1 VYTPP
6 LQFFIHDPRPGE
18 SDDKDESKIWFQGRF
33 FPSIGGSTNANNAR
47 GAKKSISPTSVLS
60 SSTHDAAA
68 TPNFRMDN
76 SWGLLA
82 TQNVVVDEC
91 LTCSEGGYRELDIT
105 FIQQKQQSSSSSY
118 ARSNNGSSNNK
129 KKVRW
134 VSQDV
139 VWTGGNMMMLST
151 DPYTSSTTSISTD
164 EPGMKFDTQK
174 LMEGEKAIEVATKYF
189 PSMVKRLQIHNVT
202 NDNDDESTDKMMDD
216 AMILIGDMEVVAP
229 VSFVNCNRRVGFA
242 RRLGS
247 RDDSSDDDGLW
258 ND

>member
-1 VYTPP
+1 MCTPP

-33 FPSIGGSTNANNAR
+33 FPNIGGTTR
-47 GAKKSISPTSVLS
+47 GTKKSISPTSVLS
-60 SSTHDAAA
+60 SSQHEVAA

-105 FIQQKQQSSSSSY
+105 FIQQKKESSY
-118 ARSNNGSSNNK
+118 ARSNNGTSNNK

-151 DPYTSSTTSISTD
+151 DPYTSSSTSISTD
-164 EPGMKFDTQK
+164 EPGVKFDTQK
-174 LMEGEKAIEVATKYF
+174 LMEGKKAIEVATKYF
-189 PSMVKRLQIHNVT
+189 PSMVKRLKIHNVT

-229 VSFVNCNRRVGFA
+229 VGFINSNRRVGFA
-242 RRLGS
+242 NRLGS

>member
-1 VYTPP
+1 
-6 LQFFIHDPRPGE
+6 
-18 SDDKDESKIWFQGRF
+18 
-33 FPSIGGSTNANNAR
+33 
-47 GAKKSISPTSVLS
+47 
-60 SSTHDAAA
+60 
-68 TPNFRMDN
+68 MDN

-105 FIQQKQQSSSSSY
+105 FIQQKKKQSSNY
-118 ARSNNGSSNNK
+118 ASMRSNNGSSNNK

-151 DPYTSSTTSISTD
+151 DPYTSTTSISTD
-164 EPGMKFDTQK
+164 EPGVKFDTHK

-202 NDNDDESTDKMMDD
+202 NDNDDELTDKMMDD

-242 RRLGS
+242 RRLGNG
-247 RDDSSDDDGLW
+247 DDSSDDDGLW

>member
-1 VYTPP
+1 
-6 LQFFIHDPRPGE
+6 
-18 SDDKDESKIWFQGRF
+18 
-33 FPSIGGSTNANNAR
+33 
-47 GAKKSISPTSVLS
+47 
-60 SSTHDAAA
+60 
-68 TPNFRMDN
+68 MDN

-105 FIQQKQQSSSSSY
+105 FIQQRKKQSSNY
-118 ARSNNGSSNNK
+118 ASMRSSNNGTSNNK

-134 VSQDV
+134 TSQDV

-151 DPYTSSTTSISTD
+151 DPYTSSTTSISID
-164 EPGMKFDTQK
+164 EPGVKFDTQK

-229 VSFVNCNRRVGFA
+229 VGFVNCNRARVGFA
-242 RRLGS
+242 NRFS

>member
-1 VYTPP
+1 
-6 LQFFIHDPRPGE
+6 
-18 SDDKDESKIWFQGRF
+18 
-33 FPSIGGSTNANNAR
+33 
-47 GAKKSISPTSVLS
+47 
-60 SSTHDAAA
+60 
-68 TPNFRMDN
+68 MDN

-82 TQNVVVDEC
+82 TQNAVIDEC
-91 LTCSEGGYRELDIT
+91 LCCEDGGYRELDIT
-105 FIQQKQQSSSSSY
+105 FIQQKKQQSSSSSY
-118 ARSNNGSSNNK
+118 ARSNNGGSSNNK

-164 EPGMKFDTQK
+164 EPGMKFDTHK

-202 NDNDDESTDKMMDD
+202 NDNDDELTDKMMDD

-229 VSFVNCNRRVGFA
+229 VSFVNCNNRVGFA
-242 RRLGS
+242 HRFS